1 MEMALGALALLIVL
15 VAVPF
20 VAEKPL
26 RPVAERRG
34 LLNRVS
40 QLVYRR
46 KATLRL
52 QPHEVA

>member
-1 MEMALGALALLIVL
+1 MEIALGALALLIVL
-15 VAVPF
+15 GAAPV

-26 RPVAERRG
+26 RRVAERRG

>member
-26 RPVAERRG
+26 RRVAERR
-34 LLNRVS
+34 LLERVS
-40 QLVYRR
+40 QLVNGR